1 MSRSPIRATTGA
13 LVLSTVALAALPAA
27 SQADPT
33 VTRLTSERAIDVSS
47 DGRYVL
53 LQTGAVLDRTT
64 GTTSEPVPGTPIDL
78 AVASPKVLYNAGGKL
93 YVKDP
98 FGAADGTLVSLTP
111 AGAPLE
117 VPGGQ
122 LIRNGAEVVFVA
134 GNAGGAHT
142 IEVGAAASTLAIP
155 GASSARASEDGRVIT
170 FSKPLPPVPR
180 PAGLKARNAKATV
193 EGVIAGYSVDGGAP
207 RRIGVTKVTE
217 RLGAPSG
224 AITCATNTAY
234 YQTITPTLQGFTQD
248 GLAGGR
254 YQFVP
259 ATTVRDT
266 LNDTRPTI
274 SYTDTFQDPVSGAY
288 ASIFT
293 THGGAPVYNAAG
305 VTSEAGIPTALTYPP
320 SSPENVPDVGF
331 ATRALPF
338 SRGAGAILVGTPR
351 GNPGDA
357 GTFVVEGIPTAGDSV
372 IPWTTLPRT
381 QDPLIT
387 GDEQIEASWATC
399 QDPAPPVATD
409 YVTITPKLT
418 GNSAGTITL
427 KPTPPGRPPVRSLT
441 ATVSWYGIR
450 TWARTTTT
458 GGTTDLPAVPV
469 GIPGFKVT
477 AKVTL
482 ADGSTATTS
491 AALRRTR

>member
-1 MSRSPIRATTGA
+1 MSRSPVRAANGA
-13 LVLSTVALAALPAA
+13 LALSTLALAALPAA

-33 VTRLTSERAIDVSS
+33 VARLTSERAIDVSS
-47 DGRYVL
+47 GGRYVL
-53 LQTGAVLDRTT
+53 LETGAVIDRTT
-64 GTTSEPVPGTPIDL
+64 GTTSEPVPGTPLDL
-78 AVASPKVLYNAGGKL
+78 AIDAPKVLSNVDGKL
-93 YVKDP
+93 YVKDAFSAQP
-98 FGAADGTLVSLTP
+98 ATLVSLSTAGTP
-111 AGAPLE
+111 LQ

-122 LIRNGAEVVFVA
+122 LVRNGAEVVFTSSD
-134 GNAGGAHT
+134 AGGAHT
-142 IEVGAAASTLAIP
+142 IDVGAAASTLAIP
-155 GASSARASEDGRVIT
+155 GATSAQASEDGRVIT
-170 FSKPLPPVPR
+170 FSKPLPPVPH

-193 EGVIAGYSVDGGAP
+193 EGVLAGYSVDGGAP

-234 YQTITPTLQGFTQD
+234 YQTITPTLQGFAQD

-254 YQFVP
+254 YQFSP
-259 ATTVRDT
+259 AARVRDT
-266 LNDTRPTI
+266 LYDTWPTT

-288 ASIFT
+288 AAIFT

-305 VTSEAGIPTALTYPP
+305 VTNEAGTPTALTYPP

-331 ATRALPF
+331 ARRALPF
-338 SRGAGAILVGTPR
+338 ARGAGAILVGTPR

-372 IPWTTLPRT
+372 IPWTSLPRP

-399 QDPAPPVATD
+399 QDPAPPAATD
-409 YVTITPKLT
+409 YVAITPKLT

-427 KPTPPGRPPVRSLT
+427 RPTPPGRPPVRSVT
-441 ATVSWYGIR
+441 ATMSWFGLR
-450 TWARTTTT
+450 TWSRTTTADPIT
-458 GGTTDLPAVPV
+458 LPSIPV
-469 GIPGFKVT
+469 GLPGFKVT
-477 AKVTL
+477 VRVSL
-482 ADGSTATTS
+482 ADGTTATTS

>member
-1 MSRSPIRATTGA
+1 MSRSPIRATAGA

-33 VTRLTSERAIDVSS
+33 VTRLTSERAIDVSA

-53 LQTGAVLDRTT
+53 LETGAVIDRTT
-64 GTTSEPVPGTPIDL
+64 GATSEPVPGTPLDL
-78 AVASPKVLYNAGGKL
+78 AIASPKVLYNAGGQL
-93 YVKDP
+93 YVKDAFSAQP
-98 FGAADGTLVSLTP
+98 GTLVSLSP
-111 AGAPLE
+111 AGAPLQ

-122 LIRNGAEVVFVA
+122 LVRNGAEVLFA
-134 GNAGGAHT
+134 SSEAGGAHT
-142 IEVGAAASTLAIP
+142 IDVGAAASTLAIP
-155 GASSARASEDGRVIT
+155 GASSAQASEDGRVIT

-234 YQTITPTLQGFTQD
+234 YQTITPVLQGFTQD

-254 YQFVP
+254 YQFSP
-259 ATTVRDT
+259 ATTVRDS
-266 LNDTRPTI
+266 LYDTWPTT

-288 ASIFT
+288 GSIFT

-305 VTSEAGIPTALTYPP
+305 IVSEAGVPTALTYPP

-331 ATRALPF
+331 ARRALPF

-357 GTFVVEGIPTAGDSV
+357 GTFVVEGIPTTGDSV

-387 GDEQIEASWATC
+387 GAEQIEASWATC
-399 QDPAPPVATD
+399 QDPAPPAATD
-409 YVTITPKLT
+409 YVVITPKLT

-427 KPTPPGRPPVRSLT
+427 KPAPSGKPPVRSLT
-441 ATVSWYGIR
+441 ATVSWLGIR
-450 TWARTTTT
+450 TWSRTTTT
-458 GGTTDLPAVPV
+458 DTITLPSIPV
-469 GIPGFKVT
+469 GLPGFKVT
-477 AKVTL
+477 VKVAL
-482 ADGSTATTS
+482 VDGSSATTS

>member
-1 MSRSPIRATTGA
+1 MSRSPLRATTGA
-13 LVLSTVALAALPAA
+13 FVLSSLALATLPAA
-27 SQADPT
+27 SLADPT
-33 VTRLTSERAIDVSS
+33 VTRLTSERAVDVSA

-53 LQTGAVLDRTT
+53 LETGAVLDRTT
-64 GTTSEPVPGTPIDL
+64 GTTSEPVPGTPLDL

-98 FGAADGTLVSLTP
+98 FGSADGTLVSLTP
-111 AGAPLE
+111 AGVPLE
-117 VPGGQ
+117 VPAGQ

-134 GNAGGAHT
+134 GNAGGVHT
-142 IEVGAAASTLAIP
+142 IEVGATASTLAIP
-155 GASSARASEDGRVIT
+155 GASSGQASEDGRVIT

-180 PAGLKARNAKATV
+180 PAGLKARNAKAAV

-259 ATTVRDT
+259 ATRVRDS
-266 LNDTRPTI
+266 LYDTWPTT

-288 ASIFT
+288 GSIFT
-293 THGGAPVYNAAG
+293 THGGAPVYNGAG
-305 VTSEAGIPTALTYPP
+305 VVSEAGIPTGLPYPP
-320 SSPENVPDVGF
+320 NSPESASDVGF

-351 GNPGDA
+351 GNPSNA
-357 GTFVVEGIPTAGDSV
+357 GTFVVEGISTAGDSV

-399 QDPAPPVATD
+399 QDPVPPAATD
-409 YVTITPKLT
+409 YVTIAPKLT
-418 GNSAGTITL
+418 GGSAGTITTNL
-427 KPTPPGRPPVRSLT
+427 SRPAT
-441 ATVSWYGIR
+441 A
-450 TWARTTTT
+450 
-458 GGTTDLPAVPV
+458 
-469 GIPGFKVT
+469 
-477 AKVTL
+477 
-482 ADGSTATTS
+482 
-491 AALRRTR
+491 RRPSR